1 MELNYSD
8 LGLKMDTS
16 SIVFKFNGKEIELF
30 RYLPLEYKYDL
41 IMCSL
46 HDSEE
51 DGIFNEL
58 KLDAYFNLNA
68 FLSYV
73 KNINFTQ
80 AEMADKLKLYNEIKS
95 SGLLDEFLKNV
106 DARDYNICFD
116 GMCGA
121 REDIMK
127 YRNTAGAALQA
138 IIRELPQITEKAA
151 KIVDE
156 MGPEKVAKIEN
167 IANLF
172 KQGQIDGQPLT
183 LAGIKA
189 EENTK

>member
-106 DARDYNICFD
+106 DEKDYNDCFD
-116 GMCGA
+116 ALC
-121 REDIMK
+121 EIKKVIMK
-127 YRNTAGAALQA
+127 YRNTAGAALQT
-138 IIRELPQITEKAA
+138 IVRELPQITEKAA
-151 KIVDE
+151 KIVDS
-156 MGPEKVAKIEN
+156 MDQEKLDKVGQMAQ
-167 IANLF
+167 LF
-172 KQGQIDGQPLT
+172 SSVQKDKNPI
-183 LAGIKA
+183 LAEVLDK
-189 EENTK
+189 K

>member
-1 MELNYSD
+1 MELNYSN

-16 SIVFKFNGKEIELF
+16 SIVFEFNGKEIELF

-46 HDSEE
+46 HDSED

-58 KLDAYFNLNA
+58 KLDAYFNLNV

-73 KNINFTQ
+73 KNINFTP

-106 DARDYNICFD
+106 DEKDYNICFD
-116 GMCGA
+116 AMCSV
-121 REDIMK
+121 REDVMK
-127 YRNTAGAALQA
+127 YRNTAVAALQT

-151 KIVDE
+151 KIVDG
-156 MGPEKVAKIEN
+156 MDQEKLDKVSQMAS
-167 IANLF
+167 LF
-172 KQGQIDGQPLT
+172 NSVQKDKNPV
-183 LAGIKA
+183 LAEVLNK
-189 EENTK
+189 E